1 MFLPKQAVPE
11 PVVDAAR
18 LVVIIAVA
26 VAAVAARL
34 VQPGNISTTPQER
47 LSTRPGVSNPPGFV
61 LLIAPSGSYRIA
73 PYLNAVQALGMQLI
87 VASDSEHSLIPAVA
101 QGITVDFS
109 DISKARLSVLAAIKP
124 LNIVCVL
131 ATDDSCVELGS
142 QIARHLDLPHN
153 PITATRLTHR
163 KDLARQALK
172 KAGCNTPAFQIVPIK
187 DSAKIELDFS
197 YPIVLKP
204 LSLSGGRGVIR
215 VNDRAELLQAIDRI
229 DSILDLAGQTGFAR
243 QHILLEAYLDGPEFA
258 VEGFLIDAKFHLL
271 TIFDKPEP
279 MVGPYFEETFYLTPS
294 QLDRRHKQALVNEV
308 ANCCRAYGLEHGP
321 VHAEARIT
329 GSGTV
334 LLELAAR
341 TIGGQCGQLIE
352 FSLQQKLEEL
362 VIQGMCGNLP
372 KISTDIDAA
381 GVMMIPITSSGLL
394 KRIEGL
400 TDAMQVKFIK
410 DIEIHI
416 REGYELVPLPEG
428 SSYLGF
434 IFAQAPSYQE
444 TYSALKTAYE
454 KLRFVTQPSWKLD
467 QLAG

>member
-1 MFLPKQAVPE
+1 
-11 PVVDAAR
+11 
-18 LVVIIAVA
+18 
-26 VAAVAARL
+26 
-34 VQPGNISTTPQER
+34 
-47 LSTRPGVSNPPGFV
+47 
-61 LLIAPSGSYRIA
+61 
-73 PYLNAVQALGMQLI
+73 MQLI
-87 VASDSEHSLIPAVA
+87 VASNSEHSLIPAIA

-109 DISKARLSVLAAIKP
+109 DLSKALLSVLAAIKP
-124 LNIVCVL
+124 LKIVCVI

-172 KAGCNTPAFQIVPIK
+172 KAGCNTPAFQVVPIK
-187 DSAKIELDFS
+187 NLSKIDLEID
-197 YPIVLKP
+197 YPVVLKP
-204 LSLSGGRGVIR
+204 LSLSGSRGVIR
-215 VNDRAELLQAIDRI
+215 ANDHAELIQAVDKI
-229 DSILDLAGQTGFAR
+229 DSILDFARQTGFAR

-258 VEGFLIDAKFHLL
+258 VEGFLIDAEFHLL

-279 MVGPYFEETFYLTPS
+279 MLGPYFEETYYLTPS
-294 QLDRRHKQALVNEV
+294 QLDNGRKLALVNEV
-308 ANCCRAYGLEHGP
+308 AKCCKAYGLDHGP

-372 KISTDIDAA
+372 KLSTDIDAA
-381 GVMMIPITSSGLL
+381 GVMMIPITNSGLL

-434 IFAQAPSYQE
+434 IFAQAPDYQK
-444 TYSALKTAYE
+444 TYRALKTAYE
-454 KLRFVTQPSWKLD
+454 KLRFVTQPGWKLD

>member
-1 MFLPKQAVPE
+1 
-11 PVVDAAR
+11 
-18 LVVIIAVA
+18 
-26 VAAVAARL
+26 
-34 VQPGNISTTPQER
+34 
-47 LSTRPGVSNPPGFV
+47 
-61 LLIAPSGSYRIA
+61 
-73 PYLNAVQALGMQLI
+73 MQLI
-87 VASDSEHSLIPAVA
+87 IASNSEHSLIPAVD
-101 QGITVDFS
+101 QGISVDFS
-109 DISKARLSVLAAIKP
+109 ELSKARSSVLAAIKP
-124 LNIVCVL
+124 LNVVCVI
-131 ATDDSCVELGS
+131 ATDDSCVDLAS
-142 QIARHLDLPHN
+142 QIARHLNLPHN

-172 KAGCNTPAFQIVPIK
+172 KAGCNTPAFQVVPIK
-187 DSAKIELDFS
+187 NLSKIDLEID
-197 YPIVLKP
+197 YPVVLKP
-204 LSLSGGRGVIR
+204 LSLSGSRGVIR
-215 VNDRAELLQAIDRI
+215 ANDHAELIQAVDKI
-229 DSILDLAGQTGFAR
+229 DSILDFARQTGFAR

-258 VEGFLIDAKFHLL
+258 IEGFLIDAKFHLL

-294 QLDRRHKQALVNEV
+294 QLDNRHKLALVNEV

-329 GSGTV
+329 SSGTV

-341 TIGGQCGQLIE
+341 TIGGQCGQIIE

-362 VIQGMCGNLP
+362 VIQGMCGKLP
-372 KISTDIDAA
+372 KISNDVDPA
-381 GVMMIPITSSGLL
+381 GVLMIPITNSGLL
-394 KRIEGL
+394 KRVEGL
-400 TDAMQVKFIK
+400 TDAMQVRFIK

-444 TYSALKTAYE
+444 TYQALKAAYE

-467 QLAG
+467 QLA